1 MEVIRLGL
9 VGSGGMAA
17 KRAASFAALKG
28 FRLIALAA
36 RNQGTGAEL
45 ARRHG
50 LELLGNWEELVQR
63 PDVDAVAV
71 CTPNDSHGPIARA
84 ALEAGKH
91 VFLEY
96 PLARRLEEGEELVRT
111 ARSTG
116 RVLRVAHGEVAHP
129 GHRQLKETVRAMGG
143 LLVALFARLTPG
155 RGARP
160 EVLFNIPVSGPPALF
175 FVYHIYPLVDLFG
188 PAAWVEG
195 YTHYEGSGRQ
205 LAPTSAS
212 STGRRWGLPAVAA
225 PSGPGPAALPST
237 GPSSTSAWCWR
248 GAPWCTRREAGSAP
262 ARRGWFL
269 CPRWGKKVP
278 PWKACSGRKCAVP
291 GMAGAPIW
299 IRPWKPSASA
309 WARRRRRRREG
320 AWTCKKGRRHLRFRR
335 PAESQF

>member
-96 PLARRLEEGEELVRT
+96 PLARRLEEGEELVQT

-116 RVLRVAHGEVAHP
+116 RVLRVAHAEVADP

-195 YTHYEGSGRQ
+195 YTHYERMDSAGTYERFVNRAAVGFAGGGSAQWTWAGGIAIHRPEQ
-205 LAPTSAS
+205 YQRLVLEGGTLVHDDGGWQRSSAAGVVPLPPVGEEGS
-212 STGRRWGLPAVAA
+212 SLESLFLEEVRGTRDGWRTDLDPALEAIRIGLGAEKAAAEGRRLD
-225 PSGPGPAALPST
+225 L
-237 GPSSTSAWCWR
+237 
-248 GAPWCTRREAGSAP
+248 
-262 ARRGWFL
+262 
-269 CPRWGKKVP
+269 
-278 PWKACSGRKCAVP
+278 
-291 GMAGAPIW
+291 
-299 IRPWKPSASA
+299 
-309 WARRRRRRREG
+309 
-320 AWTCKKGRRHLRFRR
+320 
-335 PAESQF
+335 